1 MLYYPDTWKYQESY
15 KNYQSMANSD
25 EKYRSIVKGEFEI
38 IYDEIEQFDKTNYTA
53 NLSASVFFDKVSRHL
68 ASIEQKLGR
77 NSIEYIDISTK
88 IADVICKRLIAY
100 TNLSSADNI
109 ISKLSASETVKFYA
123 NQRENFVEAL
133 RICRKIENMN
143 IDYAYRM
150 KVFNKVKSDIESACR
165 EKGIETRTTAQKNI
179 DHLKTAGSVTGE
191 VALETAGCLVTM
203 AIKIAIILVIFFILM
218 AIFGVEY

>member
-191 VALETAGCLVTM
+191 VALETVGCLVTM
-203 AIKIAIILVIFFILM
+203 AIKIAIILVIFLILM

>member
-1 MLYYPDTWKYQESY
+1 
-15 KNYQSMANSD
+15 MANSD

-203 AIKIAIILVIFFILM
+203 AIKIAIILVIFLILM

>member
-15 KNYQSMANSD
+15 KNYQNMANSD

-88 IADVICKRLIAY
+88 IADVICIKLIAY

-203 AIKIAIILVIFFILM
+203 AIKIAIILVIFLILM

>member
-15 KNYQSMANSD
+15 KNYQNMANSD

-88 IADVICKRLIAY
+88 IADVICIRLIAY

-191 VALETAGCLVTM
+191 IALETAGCLVTM
-203 AIKIAIILVIFFILM
+203 AIKIAIILVIFLILM